1 MSQDVTMNSRQ
12 RLIMALKH
20 KEPDRVPIDLG
31 GVSVSLI
38 HKNSHRALAEYLGIN
53 DPDEKIHNL
62 MTMCVY
68 TDERIKERFRADI
81 ELIQPGKPDKWELVI
96 DKDTGKWTDDWGVV
110 YKKPAG
116 VMFYEWDRQPLQDAS
131 EISDIEKY
139 KMPDVEDPGRYRG
152 IREKVIKIYETTGK
166 AMLVNSAYGIWEQT
180 MTIRGLQ
187 NSLMD
192 LAGNKRFAEHLA
204 EKLLDWLLRYYD
216 MMLGLVGEYVQVV
229 KMDDDLGFRSGPL
242 MSPDIYRKI
251 YKPLHKKVV
260 DFIRSKTNAKI
271 FIHSD
276 GSIYEFIP
284 DFIEL
289 GIDIINPV
297 EVTAV
302 NMESDRLKK
311 EFGKYISFWG
321 GGCDNKILEE
331 GTPNQVEEEVKKR
344 INDFAKDGGFIFGS
358 IHCIQPFVS
367 PENIGALF
375 DSAYKYGRYS

>member
-1 MSQDVTMNSRQ
+1 MNSRE
-12 RLIMALKH
+12 RVITALEH
-20 KEPDRVPIDLG
+20 RQADRIPIDLG
-31 GVSVSLI
+31 GVSVSLL
-38 HKNSHRALAEYLGIN
+38 HKNSHRALAKYLGIC
-53 DPDEKIHNL
+53 DPAEKIHNL

-68 TDERIKERFRADI
+68 TDDRIKDRFKADI
-81 ELIQPGKPDKWELVI
+81 ELIQPGKPDEWELII
-96 DKDTGKWTDDWGVV
+96 DKGTGKWTDDWGVV
-110 YKKPAG
+110 YKKPPG
-116 VMFYEWDRQPLQDAS
+116 VMFYEWDRQPLQNAS
-131 EISDIEKY
+131 DISDIEKY

-152 IREKVIKIYETTGK
+152 IKEKVVDIYKNTGK
-166 AMLVNSAYGIWEQT
+166 AMLVNSAYGIWEQQ

-192 LAGNKRFAEHLA
+192 LAGNIKFAEHLA

-216 MMLGLVGEYVQVV
+216 IMLELVGDYVQVV
-229 KMDDDLGFRSGPL
+229 KMDDDLGFKSGPL
-242 MSPDIYRKI
+242 MSPEIYRKI
-251 YKPLHKKVV
+251 YKPRHKKVV

-276 GSIYEFIP
+276 GSIYDFIP

-289 GIDIINPV
+289 GIDVINPV

-302 NMESDRLKK
+302 NMDSARLKK

-331 GTPNQVEEEVKKR
+331 GTPEQVAEEVKKR
-344 INDFAKDGGFIFGS
+344 IADFASGGGFVFGS

-367 PENIGALF
+367 PENIEALF
-375 DSAYKYGRYS
+375 DTAYKYGWYA